1 MDYFFRPVGTIIENT
16 SNLLLIKK
24 HDEDP
29 FRNLLKTQMEDI
41 ELLIHQGTPILG
53 DVKFLNFSDVLKN
66 IRDEFLSD
74 SDWLEHDIVA
84 KTNGRTPK
92 KWIRHF
98 SVEEVLKLYEY
109 IDITKTNAV
118 LIPNDI
124 HIDSHGLIDDDG
136 NFTTISI
143 KSLDGCKRMV
153 PLLIKNID
161 CSFSEISEYLSS
173 GEGQDFILELNCDR
187 DKLRKSICS
196 FKEFK
201 ERLVWNW
208 YSQWSIITITF

>member
-1 MDYFFRPVGTIIENT
+1 MSRIVEEYNSTEF
-16 SNLLLIKK
+16 
-24 HDEDP
+24 
-29 FRNLLKTQMEDI
+29 
-41 ELLIHQGTPILG
+41 
-53 DVKFLNFSDVLKN
+53 KFLNFSDVLKN

-201 ERLVWNW
+201 VFARNNGLRHILENLINKREFKRLFI
-208 YSQWSIITITF
+208 S